1 MTQPQGLSLIHIW
14 PLICHALEVFE
25 NSCADEIVL
34 VTGAGEE
41 EYVRREILSSMNL
54 KKPVTVTAGGKERY
68 HSVYEGLKALKDC
81 SYCLLYT
88 SKMSDSGAFG
98 LPDGSAPQ
106 NQRTKEDNTMKSCEG
121 QGGTCR

>member
-1 MTQPQGLSLIHIW
+1 MKKGKVGAVILAGGRGSRMQSQIQKQYMSLGGR

-68 HSVYEGLKALKDC
+68 HS
-81 SYCLLYT
+81 CLLYT
-88 SKMSDSGAFG
+88 S
-98 LPDGSAPQ
+98 
-106 NQRTKEDNTMKSCEG
+106 RCV
-121 QGGTCR
+121 